1 MNLVKFLRFGKVCEV
16 ETYIRDHCK
25 KAYKRQKSETCVK
38 IPKSHIVLW
47 KIAKV
52 SLWKTPYIT
61 RRLSSTWVLEW
72 KFVSYKPEVQVSF
85 IGVEVCG
92 LTLC

>member
-1 MNLVKFLRFGKVCEV
+1 MVKFVKLRHTLEI
-16 ETYIRDHCK
+16 TTK
-25 KAYKRQKSETCVK
+25 KLTKDKSENCVK
-38 IPKSHIVLW
+38 IPKSNIVLW

-72 KFVSYKPEVQVSF
+72 KFVSYKSEVQVSF
-85 IGVEVCG
+85 IGGSVWFEFV
-92 LTLC
+92 LTFGWFFE